1 MNYIRFGS
9 IFESG
14 YGSQASSFSWGFF
27 LRDWFDYLFS
37 MQRGILPFNPIL
49 LISSLGWFFLPK
61 ENRKFFFL
69 IGSIALSWFIL
80 MCFWKS
86 FQGGYCWGNRLLIPI
101 LPLLVLPLAFVSLD
115 RKLAKLALMIA
126 AVFSSVIQISS
137 VCTKTHEVSVLRNE
151 IYSQNKHAPPPQLPS
166 TVRLFWHKLSNNST
180 VVPASALGVSSHE
193 SFDFSSYESFHGFNL
208 WAVHGLKFL
217 YMTST
222 YFVLLFC
229 MGLTSFDHRNSNLIE
244 LSLSAFFQKPKSIMT
259 TNAHFTDHASL
270 YDVEHFD
277 STRALYSRLALP
289 YVPRILH
296 LMDQNPYSPN
306 YGCFDRAFWHYRT
319 MDFPC
324 GMSQEM
330 VLLLALVYKNSYPGN
345 SFHQVC
351 RIKELSEAAIK
362 FLIKSSHKDGTCDD
376 YFPFERAMGALVF
389 SLYAASESY
398 LVLEMEDQEN
408 C

>member
-1 MNYIRFGS
+1 MLILFCCTGFWKYSVTDFSEITQVAFLLGAINSMLLKKSSKWKHVSFWLALLVMMKLVYVLLLPIFFVYAILSETEKINIQTTSSRFFNFCLFLFPAGLFLASMNYMRFGS

-14 YGSQASSFSWGFF
+14 YGSQASSFSWEFF

-115 RKLAKLALMIA
+115 RKLVQLALMIA

-151 IYSQNKHAPPPQLPS
+151 IYSQTKLEPPPQLPS
-166 TVRLFWHKLSNNST
+166 TVRLFWHKLSNHST

-193 SFDFSSYESFHGFNL
+193 SFDLSSYESFHGFNL

-217 YMTST
+217 GLQHICFAFSWGLL
-222 YFVLLFC
+222 VL
-229 MGLTSFDHRNSNLIE
+229 II
-244 LSLSAFFQKPKSIMT
+244 AIQ
-259 TNAHFTDHASL
+259 
-270 YDVEHFD
+270 
-277 STRALYSRLALP
+277 
-289 YVPRILH
+289 IL
-296 LMDQNPYSPN
+296 L
-306 YGCFDRAFWHYRT
+306 
-319 MDFPC
+319 
-324 GMSQEM
+324 
-330 VLLLALVYKNSYPGN
+330 SYPYLL
-345 SFHQVC
+345 SF
-351 RIKELSEAAIK
+351 
-362 FLIKSSHKDGTCDD
+362 KSQN
-376 YFPFERAMGALVF
+376 R
-389 SLYAASESY
+389 
-398 LVLEMEDQEN
+398 
-408 C
+408 